1 MEARSDGDRDLY
13 DISTWE
19 PRTRLDRLSTRV
31 YHGAVAVTRA
41 VFILIALLIVLA
53 QFLLGGIGATLADR
67 PAAVGLVA
75 LSVIPA
81 FGLVWYVYRAD
92 VTEGEPLDLLVG
104 TFVLGVLFAGFA
116 ALINSLL
123 QPALALVPVVGTVL
137 FFYLVVGPVEETVK
151 WLAVRLLPYRS
162 ERFGAVIDG
171 AVYGAAAGLGFATI
185 ENALYITRSLDVTDG
200 ATSALVGLGPGGVA
214 VPGLDVGALGISALG
229 VGVGT
234 LGLGVGVAQFGGAEI
249 IGAGG
254 QITALR
260 ALAGPGHV
268 IYSAFAGYYLGLAKF
283 NPDRAGPIVVKGLLI
298 AAFIHGTYNS
308 LVGIVAGL
316 ASFFLGIP
324 PLLAFFG
331 FVIVY
336 DGILGYFLYRKLKR
350 YRVAYHE
357 AHADEI
363 DGRSA
368 SPELTEFDG

>member
-1 MEARSDGDRDLY
+1 MTRRDPVEARADESQDLY

-19 PRTRLDRLSTRV
+19 PRSRLDRLSQRV
-31 YHGAVAVTRA
+31 YNGGVTVARA
-41 VFILIALLIVLA
+41 IFVLLALLIVLA

-81 FGLVWYVYRAD
+81 FALVWYVYRAD
-92 VTEGEPLDLLVG
+92 VTEGEPLELLVG

-116 ALINSLL
+116 ALINSFL
-123 QPALALVPVVGTVL
+123 QPALSLVPVVGTIL

-151 WLAVRLLPYRS
+151 WLAVRLLPYRTES
-162 ERFGAVIDG
+162 FDAVVDG
-171 AVYGAAAGLGFATI
+171 AVYGATAGLGFATI
-185 ENALYITRSLDVTDG
+185 ENALYITRNLNMDG
-200 ATSALVGLGPGGVA
+200 EVASMVGPEGAAAFG
-214 VPGLDVGALGISALG
+214 VGALG
-229 VGVGT
+229 VGA
-234 LGLGVGVAQFGGAEI
+234 GVAQFGGVGQI

-308 LVGIVAGL
+308 VVGIAAGL

-331 FVIVY
+331 FVVVY
-336 DGILGYFLYRKLKR
+336 DGVFGYVLYRKLRR
-350 YRVAYHE
+350 YRQAYRE
-357 AHADEI
+357 AHADEV
-363 DGRSA
+363 DGA
-368 SPELTEFDG
+368 TVTPERTEFDA